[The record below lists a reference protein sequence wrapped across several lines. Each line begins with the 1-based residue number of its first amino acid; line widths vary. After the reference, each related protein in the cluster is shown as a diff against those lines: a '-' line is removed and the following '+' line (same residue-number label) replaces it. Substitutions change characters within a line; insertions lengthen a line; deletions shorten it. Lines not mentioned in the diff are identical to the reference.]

1 MFSQSEDGKMVVLP
15 LMPVSREEEPW
26 NSEQAGLGAES
37 SGLHEASRTGVE
49 GTKLR
54 LLGGRGEVE
63 VSRRVSPDP
72 KAGVPAQECGRKTG
86 VLEPG
91 SSAQHCCTS
100 SSAV

>member
-1 MFSQSEDGKMVVLP
+1 MVVLP

-54 LLGGRGEVE
+54 LLVGRGEVE

-72 KAGVPAQECGRKTG
+72 KAGGTRPG
-86 VLEPG
+86 VWTEDWG
-91 SSAQHCCTS
+91 SGAWL
-100 SSAV
+100 